1 MRVLYVDGDDTILKE
16 IVEMTVGGG
25 QIVLEATSGDKRHNI
40 VPHHTWTHDDLVHIV
55 TSQGAGDLIDLRS
68 VVAPKP

>member
-1 MRVLYVDGDDTILKE
+1 MRVLYIDGDDTILKE
-16 IVEMTVGGG
+16 VVTVTVGGG

-40 VPHHTWTHDDLVHIV
+40 VPHHTWTNDDLVRAV
-55 TSQGAGDLIDLRS
+55 TAQGAADLIDLRS